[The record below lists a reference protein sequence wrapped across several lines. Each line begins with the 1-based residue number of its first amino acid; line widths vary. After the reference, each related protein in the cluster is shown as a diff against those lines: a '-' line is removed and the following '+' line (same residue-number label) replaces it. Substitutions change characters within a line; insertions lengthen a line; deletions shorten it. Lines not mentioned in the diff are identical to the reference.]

1 MEFQGITDFEA
12 NQCPMTNGNLKDLP
26 FDAIQ
31 QKNGIE
37 HTIALFVLAQNSP
50 SHEVLTDDEKELFNR
65 QIEVME
71 ELWDIVR
78 NRAILQEERE
88 ETLKENTFND
98 ALTPSFSAVSDFS
111 SAVQWLKAQKCLRR
125 TSWPEGTFVVKQVPA
140 DIPSEII
147 PKMTS
152 LPDSVKNLL
161 LSRSADASI
170 HYRHQ
175 MLQIDRNGIANAWQ
189 PNAEDVFA
197 EDWQLVMA

>member
-1 MEFQGITDFEA
+1 MINDNFKDTD
-12 NQCPMTNGNLKDLP
+12 GNLKDLP

-50 SHEVLTDDEKELFNR
+50 SYEVLTDDEKELFSR

-88 ETLKENTFND
+88 D
-98 ALTPSFSAVSDFS
+98 ALKGDTPNGTPTPPTSAVSDFS
-111 SAVQWLKAQKCLRR
+111 SAVQWLKTQKCIRR

-161 LSRSADASI
+161 LGRSADAAI
-170 HYRHQ
+170 HYRNQ

-197 EDWQLVMA
+197 EDWQIVTM

>member
-1 MEFQGITDFEA
+1 MINDNFKDTD
-12 NQCPMTNGNLKDLP
+12 GNLKDLP

-50 SHEVLTDDEKELFNR
+50 SYEVLTDDEKELFSR

-88 ETLKENTFND
+88 YALKGD
-98 ALTPSFSAVSDFS
+98 TPNGTPTPPTSAVSDFS
-111 SAVQWLKAQKCLRR
+111 SAVQWLKAQKCIRR

-161 LSRSADASI
+161 LSRSADATI

-175 MLQIDRNGIANAWQ
+175 MLQIDRNGIANAWH

-197 EDWQLVMA
+197 EDWQVVMA

>member
-1 MEFQGITDFEA
+1 MINDNFKDTD
-12 NQCPMTNGNLKDLP
+12 GNLKDLP

-50 SHEVLTDDEKELFNR
+50 SYEVLTDDEKELFSR

-88 ETLKENTFND
+88 D
-98 ALTPSFSAVSDFS
+98 ALKGDTSNGTPTPPTSAVSDFS
-111 SAVQWLKAQKCLRR
+111 SAVQWLKVQKCIRR
-125 TSWPEGTFVVKQVPA
+125 ISWPEGTFVVKQVPA
-140 DIPSEII
+140 DIPFEII

-152 LPDSVKNLL
+152 LPNSVKNLL
-161 LSRSADASI
+161 LGRSADAAI
-170 HYRHQ
+170 HYRNQ
-175 MLQIDRNGIANAWQ
+175 MVQIDRNGIANAWQ

-197 EDWQLVMA
+197 DDWQIVTM